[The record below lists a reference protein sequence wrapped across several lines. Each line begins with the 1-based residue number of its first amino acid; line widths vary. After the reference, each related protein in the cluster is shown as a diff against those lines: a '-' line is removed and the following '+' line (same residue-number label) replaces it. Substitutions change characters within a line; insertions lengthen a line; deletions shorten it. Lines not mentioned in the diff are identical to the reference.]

1 MTILRD
7 GDIKKIRK
15 YKYFLCKNCGCIWE
29 AKKDEYETDTQYNE
43 EYYWCKCP
51 FKECNGTGF
60 EIPKEEVEKELGGR
74 IGHYEGEDIL

>member
-15 YKYFLCKNCGCIWE
+15 YKYFLCENCGCIWE
-29 AKKDEYETDTQYNE
+29 AKKDEYETHTQYNE
-43 EYYWCKCP
+43 EYYCCKCP
-51 FKECNGTGF
+51 FEECDGTGF
-60 EIPKEEVEKELGGR
+60 EISKEVAEKELGGK